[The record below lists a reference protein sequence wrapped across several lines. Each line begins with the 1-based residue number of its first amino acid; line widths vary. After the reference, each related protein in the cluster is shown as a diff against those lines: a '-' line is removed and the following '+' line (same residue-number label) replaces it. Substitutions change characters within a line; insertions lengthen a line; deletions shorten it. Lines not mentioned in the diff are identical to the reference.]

1 MLPFS
6 SQWRAMTG
14 SLLMAFV
21 GSGLSW
27 AQELSPIPE
36 DLLFDE
42 HVREEFGVNEITAP
56 SIERIFKDLE
66 SLGDLPYNELS
77 RKLPENAP
85 KQRSIAALSLGMIIA
100 DGLLTVQC
108 EQRGALKPIGE
119 TLKAHAEALGADKR
133 MNRHTKSLVEHSLS
147 GEWDDLKK
155 ELALTQG
162 DVQAELILLRDVR
175 IAHLISLGGWLRA
188 SQIACVT
195 LNRNFD
201 AEKAAR
207 IIRIDVIDYFI
218 SELEYFEPDLL
229 SKSKLAD
236 LQKDLKDLR
245 KEMDPKG
252 ANNAYTADQMK
263 TLGRQ
268 VDMILT
274 RALMVPVPAR

>member
-1 MLPFS
+1 
-6 SQWRAMTG
+6 
-14 SLLMAFV
+14 MAFFV
-21 GSGLSW
+21 GVGFSW
-27 AQELSPIPE
+27 AQERAPIPE

-66 SLGDLPYNELS
+66 SLGDLPYDELS
-77 RKLPENAP
+77 RILPENAP

-119 TLKAHAEALGADKR
+119 TLTAHAEALGADKR

-147 GEWDDLKK
+147 GEWVELKK
-155 ELALTQG
+155 ELASTQG

-188 SQIACVT
+188 SQIACVA

-207 IIRIDVIDYFI
+207 NIRIDVIDYFI

-229 SKSKLAD
+229 SKGKLAD
-236 LQKDLKDLR
+236 LQKDLKNLR

>member
-1 MLPFS
+1 MIFP
-6 SQWRAMTG
+6 RA
-14 SLLMAFV
+14 SLLSAFLPV
-21 GSGLSW
+21 IFAGFGLGMVMG
-27 AQELSPIPE
+27 QERTPIPE

-66 SLGDLPYNELS
+66 ALGDLPYNELS

-147 GEWDDLKK
+147 GEWEKLKT
-155 ELALTQG
+155 ELAATQG
-162 DVQAELILLRDVR
+162 DVQAELILLRDVQ

-188 SQIACVT
+188 SQIACVA
-195 LNRNFD
+195 LEREFD
-201 AEKAAR
+201 AEKAAKILR
-207 IIRIDVIDYFI
+207 LDVLDYFI
-218 SELEYFEPDLL
+218 SELEYFEADLL
-229 SKSKLAD
+229 SKGKFSALR
-236 LQKDLKDLR
+236 KDLKDLR
-245 KEMDPKG
+245 QGMEPEGKERL
-252 ANNAYTADQMK
+252 YTKEQMTK
-263 TLGRQ
+263 LGRQ
-268 VDMILT
+268 VDTILT
-274 RALMVPVPAR
+274 RALMVPVPSR